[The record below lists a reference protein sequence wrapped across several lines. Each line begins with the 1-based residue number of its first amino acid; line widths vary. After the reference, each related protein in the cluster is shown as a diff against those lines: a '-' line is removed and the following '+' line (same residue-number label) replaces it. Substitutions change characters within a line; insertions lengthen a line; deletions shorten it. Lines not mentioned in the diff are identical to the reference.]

1 MVKSGVGVQMAK
13 AKLMKVLLLPGL
25 LLLLALPAAAA
36 APVAKVLARTSKVP
50 AADWVACCLLAPGT
64 PLCINDG
71 WESENNKLGIRT
83 DSSSSSSTAAARQGS
98 MASRSRHRRRGRS
111 FRDLCAF

>member
-25 LLLLALPAAAA
+25 LPLLLPVPGLLLLLPLPAAAA

-50 AADWVACCLLAPGT
+50 AADWVACCLSWHATLH
-64 PLCINDG
+64 
-71 WESENNKLGIRT
+71 K
-83 DSSSSSSTAAARQGS
+83 
-98 MASRSRHRRRGRS
+98 
-111 FRDLCAF
+111 

>member
-25 LLLLALPAAAA
+25 LPLLLPVPGLLLPLPAAAA

-83 DSSSSSSTAAARQGS
+83 DSSSSSSTAGIDGQS
-98 MASRSRHRRRGRS
+98 
-111 FRDLCAF
+111 